1 MIEKDTLN
9 QLGLP
14 ELPEVANNRSER
26 RAQLKHFT
34 KMLKD
39 HESKMPKFD
48 ISEKDPAKRQDA
60 QMKIMAWG
68 GMKIRL
74 ENRIKKLQPNKKDNA
89 SKNH

>member
-1 MIEKDTLN
+1 MIKKDALN
-9 QLGLP
+9 QVGLP

-39 HESKMPKFD
+39 HESKMPKFN

-74 ENRIKKLQPNKKDNA
+74 QNRIKDLQPKKQGNA
-89 SKNH
+89 SKDH